1 MITFAR
7 QVLVLFSKDLL
18 VEART
23 KDALMAMVVF
33 ALLVL
38 VTFNFALDLRGE
50 LVSIVGP
57 GVLWVTVIF
66 ASVLGLGRTFASE
79 REQGTLDGLLAAP
92 LAPGALFCAKL
103 LTNVVF
109 VGAVQ
114 LVTVPVFAVLFG
126 VSISPL
132 PVLLILFLGTLGLAA
147 VGTLFAAVS
156 SQTRAREVMLPVL
169 MLPVAVP
176 VVIGVVQALGRTM
189 GNEAAR
195 DMPWLNLLIAFD
207 AIYVAVG
214 AAVFDYALE
223 E

>member
-57 GVLWVTVIF
+57 GVLWVTMIF